1 MRNTP
6 ATLRWSID
14 KHYLLEL
21 ELLDPVFFFTHHP
34 DGAAAA
40 EALAGELARVLR
52 ASRSSQAERQRDSES
67 PLMD

>member
-1 MRNTP
+1 
-6 ATLRWSID
+6 
-14 KHYLLEL
+14 
-21 ELLDPVFFFTHHP
+21 VFFFTHHP

-52 ASRSSQAERQRDSES
+52 ASRCSQAERQRDSES